1 MLKNLHPG
9 HFQGKLP
16 GINLQSYFWGSFF
29 SPSSSLSV
37 DRYFRNFIEQ
47 QLSTGRPPGELPSPP
62 LAFPIPC
69 LQEFASFLFVL
80 PTTREPD
87 DRLGSLP
94 LKTDLLQKYLITCS
108 RSFQPCSATIFTA
121 FITNSTESS
130 DIKYGKLSRTKPG
143 LGRTCELIFILRNLH
158 V

>member
-1 MLKNLHPG
+1 MLKP
-9 HFQGKLP
+9 
-16 GINLQSYFWGSFF
+16 
-29 SPSSSLSV
+29 SPRSLSKLIT
-37 DRYFRNFIEQ
+37 RH
-47 QLSTGRPPGELPSPP
+47 QLVRLLLGIIFLSQLVTFSGSLLSPAP
-62 LAFPIPC
+62 FPIPC

-94 LKTDLLQKYLITCS
+94 LKTDLLQKYLITCG

-143 LGRTCELIFILRNLH
+143 LGRTCELIFTRVLYSS
-158 V
+158 